1 MGEVMTVDELRSMIM
16 DEELMKDLPLSK
28 AMLDFIVELIKKD
41 VN

>member
-1 MGEVMTVDELRSMIM
+1 MTVDELRSMIM